1 MPSATES
8 GLAQPPE
15 CPTRPGSRFPRLL
28 SRVARNAA
36 AVTTALLVVALVPAL
51 RAARLPLRFNWPVLL
66 GAWVGLIFQSLFLAC
81 ILYGIAGPF
90 ESTLKPFLRRYWN
103 DKRRL
108 LLLLPLVV
116 ELFWLEGAFPGAVLV
131 VTVLAVVELLERTRR
146 QPGAFLTAVEAVMLP
161 AAYLF
166 VGLVVTFALNDLIV
180 TRRFY
185 GAYDALFNRA
195 DTWILGGATVSE
207 LAHQA
212 ARMLPRQTFTLLEI
226 IYWGMFS
233 QIGAG
238 IIFTGLQFGKGR
250 AYQLVGTILTGY
262 FLALVCFYLWPSHGP
277 YYTCP
282 GHFSS
287 LPDKLSVYAAQQTL
301 LLRAQALWQGR
312 GVDSIG
318 TDYFIA
324 FPCMHI
330 AQPLIVMWFLR
341 GWRRVVLALL
351 LLDVLL
357 TVSILLLEWHYLVDL
372 PGGVAIAALAIA
384 SVGREPV
391 SGGAGDPA
399 NPSRGECSRPMTSA
413 RQSA

>member
-1 MPSATES
+1 
-8 GLAQPPE
+8 
-15 CPTRPGSRFPRLL
+15 
-28 SRVARNAA
+28 
-36 AVTTALLVVALVPAL
+36 
-51 RAARLPLRFNWPVLL
+51 
-66 GAWVGLIFQSLFLAC
+66 
-81 ILYGIAGPF
+81 
-90 ESTLKPFLRRYWN
+90 
-103 DKRRL
+103 
-108 LLLLPLVV
+108 
-116 ELFWLEGAFPGAVLV
+116 
-131 VTVLAVVELLERTRR
+131 
-146 QPGAFLTAVEAVMLP
+146 
-161 AAYLF
+161 
-166 VGLVVTFALNDLIV
+166 
-180 TRRFY
+180 
-185 GAYDALFNRA
+185 
-195 DTWILGGATVSE
+195 
-207 LAHQA
+207 
-212 ARMLPRQTFTLLEI
+212 
-226 IYWGMFS
+226 
-233 QIGAG
+233 
-238 IIFTGLQFGKGR
+238 
-250 AYQLVGTILTGY
+250 VGTILTGY

-277 YYTCP
+277 YYLCP

>member
-1 MPSATES
+1 
-8 GLAQPPE
+8 
-15 CPTRPGSRFPRLL
+15 
-28 SRVARNAA
+28 
-36 AVTTALLVVALVPAL
+36 
-51 RAARLPLRFNWPVLL
+51 
-66 GAWVGLIFQSLFLAC
+66 
-81 ILYGIAGPF
+81 
-90 ESTLKPFLRRYWN
+90 
-103 DKRRL
+103 
-108 LLLLPLVV
+108 LVV

-277 YYTCP
+277 YYLCP